1 MVNERRGREAGG
13 GKKEKKVGAH
23 PRARASECH
32 WTFLYFS
39 LLFLDFLIALVGYF
53 FDWMYHSISSISGF
67 FFFLLF
73 FLVDTVNSFD
83 WCHRDTRYVT
93 M

>member
-32 WTFLYFS
+32 WTFL
-39 LLFLDFLIALVGYF
+39 

-67 FFFLLF
+67 FSSLSFFLLI
-73 FLVDTVNSFD
+73 L
-83 WCHRDTRYVT
+83 
-93 M
+93 